1 MRLAHQIAIL
11 LVSFGIIGA
20 ATAIVSKR
28 AAATPNDP
36 QTPDLVMIALA
47 FGPSLRLEPNDAAVA
62 RRLASGRT
70 ERVYRCISVFGMP
83 LVSIGFNCRRAITSA
98 HN

>member
-47 FGPSLRLEPNDAAVA
+47 FGPSLRLEPDDAVPH
-62 RRLASGRT
+62 RLASGRT